1 MRMHIFALATIA
13 GVTLSGMA
21 YAHAVLKAENPA
33 PNAAVSNS
41 LNEVRLT
48 FSEAVTPAF
57 SGIKLTDLTGKA
69 IATGTPHLDA
79 KNKNALVVPL
89 KSTLAAGK
97 YQLAWYAV
105 SDDSHRVTGKY
116 TFSVKR

>member
-1 MRMHIFALATIA
+1 MRKHILAIAALA
-13 GVTLSGMA
+13 GVTLSGAA
-21 YAHAVLKAENPA
+21 YAHATLKAENPA
-33 PNAAVSNS
+33 PNAVVSNS
-41 LNEVRLT
+41 LKEVRLT

-69 IATGTPHLDA
+69 IATGAPHLDA
-79 KNKNALVVPL
+79 KNQKALVVPL

-105 SDDSHRVTGKY
+105 SDDAHRVTGKY
-116 TFSVKR
+116 SFSVKR